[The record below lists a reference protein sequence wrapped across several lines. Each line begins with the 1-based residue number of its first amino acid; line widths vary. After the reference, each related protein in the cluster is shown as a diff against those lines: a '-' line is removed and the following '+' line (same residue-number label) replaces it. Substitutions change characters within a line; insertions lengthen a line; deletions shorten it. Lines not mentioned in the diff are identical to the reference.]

1 MKSCGQLTCCLGPKA
16 SGNGSVLGLKI
27 ETITC
32 NKLSHCL
39 FDFDCPDFNS
49 QYENEKYKHEEFE
62 FKKVVMPGKES
73 ELLSLLDICLIRNEM
88 DIKVMHNKLSKSMY
102 ESYEQPM

>member
-1 MKSCGQLTCCLGPKA
+1 MACCLGHQGAGKSTA
-16 SGNGSVLGLKI
+16 LGLKI

-62 FKKVVMPGKES
+62 LKNVVLPGKES
-73 ELLSLLDICLIRNEM
+73 ELLSLLDIALIRNEM
-88 DIKVMHNKLSKSMY
+88 EIKIVHNKLAKS
-102 ESYEQPM
+102 